1 MAVHLRDHCH
11 AGVDGPVVKQHRAGA
26 ALTLAAAALCAG
38 QVQVFAQHVDKQALR
53 RGVDNGVFPVQT
65 KANFH
70 QSDASL
76 RFSCTARM
84 IFSGVSG
91 RVVRSVCSASLTA
104 ASSAGATG
112 TKQDS
117 PMDLA
122 P

>member
-1 MAVHLRDHCH
+1 MSVHLRDHRH
-11 AGVDGPVVKQHRAGA
+11 AGVDGFIIEQHRAGA
-26 ALTLAAAALCAG
+26 ALALAAAALRAR
-38 QVQVFAQHVDKQALR
+38 QMQIFAQHIDKQALW
-53 RGVDNGVFPVQT
+53 RGVHNGFFPVQI

-104 ASSAGATG
+104 ASSVGATG